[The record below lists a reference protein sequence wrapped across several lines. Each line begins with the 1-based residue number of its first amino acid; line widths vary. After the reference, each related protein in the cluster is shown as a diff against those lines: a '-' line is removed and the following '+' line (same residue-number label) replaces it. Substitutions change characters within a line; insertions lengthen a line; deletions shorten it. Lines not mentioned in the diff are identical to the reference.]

1 MRSTSMLTEHLQYPA
16 VSLVDDIINAVN
28 EIMYNCTA
36 AMEKYL
42 LEKHVIDGVDYTE
55 EIRIGIAKLETLLEN
70 SVDKNFDK
78 LELYVLR
85 NVLRIP
91 QELLDA
97 NVFRL
102 KYQRGLVIASD
113 AQQQNSVKEL
123 ENKVRQIE
131 SAFTLHSQ
139 LSQRIK
145 DTKKL
150 TVKVRKFKELISN
163 LLECQGS
170 ETQEIFRSL
179 KPLDDSLKL
188 ITSQLRQLY
197 LQSEEYGSME
207 QVNDINKDSEDNKK
221 NLSKS
226 RSVYIDTKAKLILD
240 KLEADLPQKVNEDT
254 ESVMNSTRISA
265 EDIQSPQLSVLEEH
279 T

>member
-1 MRSTSMLTEHLQYPA
+1 MLTEHLQYPA

-42 LEKHVIDGVDYTE
+42 FEKHVINGVDYTE

-102 KYQRGLVIASD
+102 KYQRNLIIASD
-113 AQQQNSVKEL
+113 AQQQDSVKEL
-123 ENKVRQIE
+123 ESKVRQIE

-139 LSQRIK
+139 LSRRIK

-150 TVKVRKFKELISN
+150 TIKVRKFKELITS
-163 LLECQGS
+163 LLACQNS
-170 ETQEIFRSL
+170 ETKEIFRSL

-197 LQSEEYGSME
+197 LESEEYGSME
-207 QVNDINKDSEDNKK
+207 QVNDINKDSQANK

-226 RSVYIDTKAKLILD
+226 RSVYIETKANLILK
-240 KLEADLPQKVNEDT
+240 KLQADLPQKGDEDT
-254 ESVMNSTRISA
+254 KTLMTSTLTSVD
-265 EDIQSPQLSVLEEH
+265 DIQSPQLSVLEEN